1 MKEHEG
7 HLLVGEMKHKVRN
20 AEWFPYVQRRR
31 HLAAGQMGVSLVRCL
46 GPGQQQAYG
55 KALSKKAKAT
65 VDNWEKCFFKGL
77 ETLAQAREV
86 WRISG

>member
-1 MKEHEG
+1 
-7 HLLVGEMKHKVRN
+7 
-20 AEWFPYVQRRR
+20 
-31 HLAAGQMGVSLVRCL
+31 MGVSLVRCL